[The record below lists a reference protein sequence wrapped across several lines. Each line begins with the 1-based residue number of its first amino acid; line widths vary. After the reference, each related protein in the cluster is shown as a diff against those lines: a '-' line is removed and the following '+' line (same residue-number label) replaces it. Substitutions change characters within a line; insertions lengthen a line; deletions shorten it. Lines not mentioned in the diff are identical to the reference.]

1 MQMRLGVGQKA
12 NGPSKRLN
20 GIFIR
25 NNPNPCQFCCSV
37 GGICCSLFKRPQRR
51 WSWHAWMPAPG
62 YPPHFVMMLHFFST
76 LPPLSLSL
84 HWQIPSHSFQWLAWV
99 VAPANSLLHCG
110 AENWE
115 FTSLTEPHL
124 LHLWHHRHK
133 SIPSVL
139 FSQSAEYH
147 KYILNIQ
154 HWSLN
159 QTEII
164 IIVLLYSRSFCS
176 SYFIQ
181 LNTPTF
187 QQWGNHWVIS

>member
-1 MQMRLGVGQKA
+1 MRLGVGQKG

-84 HWQIPSHSFQWLAWV
+84 HWQIPSILFSG
-99 VAPANSLLHCG
+99 LH
-110 AENWE
+110 E
-115 FTSLTEPHL
+115 
-124 LHLWHHRHK
+124 LWH
-133 SIPSVL
+133 L
-139 FSQSAEYH
+139 
-147 KYILNIQ
+147 
-154 HWSLN
+154 
-159 QTEII
+159 QTVYYTVGQKTENSH
-164 IIVLLYSRSFCS
+164 LSRSPIYYIYGTIGINLSHQFCS
-176 SYFIQ
+176 PKAQNII
-181 LNTPTF
+181 NTSWIF
-187 QQWGNHWVIS
+187 NIEA